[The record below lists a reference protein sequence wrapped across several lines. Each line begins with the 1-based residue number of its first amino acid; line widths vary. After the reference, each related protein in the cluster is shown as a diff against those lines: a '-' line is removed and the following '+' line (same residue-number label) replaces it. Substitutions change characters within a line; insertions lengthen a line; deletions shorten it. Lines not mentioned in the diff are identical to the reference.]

1 MDISVWCDIICGH
14 CAAMCEGSGYD
25 IDKRKL
31 KNKAKKLG
39 WKWTDEYGNTCPECL
54 KEIEK
59 TEEHNNGKE

>member
-31 KNKAKKLG
+31 KSKAKKLG
-39 WKWTDEYGNTCPECL
+39 WKWTDDYGNTCPECL